1 MAKEREY
8 DQKTLGLLWGKSG
21 GICAFPDCENEL
33 VIKDLDEI
41 VGHICHIVGLK
52 GPRADAGYPKDKINK
67 YENLILLCRHHH
79 GIVDIDTS
87 NYTVDELIQ
96 IKTNHE
102 NEIKNR
108 LSVGKLW
115 NINVSQIYYL
125 NIPRLSIL
133 SEFQGNSI
141 DFSFLR
147 DYRDL
152 HSIGFELSKI
162 LHQFKSLF
170 TRIKPNIIELDSIS
184 KIDNSILG
192 LTFSFSGTFRTK
204 NIVDLDSYED
214 GKFSLKGDIDMDP
227 QIYKKLKT
235 FKVILTIDPKWITTT
250 TSFVN
255 FRPSGG
261 IGQFAGIATF
271 KQIDT
276 VNNIVLATPLIIG
289 IPISPYDN
297 MFKKH

>member
-1 MAKEREY
+1 MAKERKY

-33 VIKDLDEI
+33 VINNIDEL

-52 GPRADAGYPKDKINK
+52 GPRADVEYPKSKIDK

-87 NYTVDELIQ
+87 NHTVDELIQ

-102 NEIKNR
+102 NEIKKR
-108 LSVGKLW
+108 LSTGTPW
-115 NINVSQIYYL
+115 NLNISQIYYL

-133 SEFQGNSI
+133 SEFQGYPI
-141 DFSFLR
+141 DFSFLG

-152 HSIGFELSKI
+152 HSIGFELSRI
-162 LHQFKSLF
+162 LLQFKSLF
-170 TRIKPNIIELDSIS
+170 TKIKPNIVDADSIS

-192 LTFSFSGTFRTK
+192 LTFSFNGTFRTK
-204 NIVDLDSYED
+204 NIVDLDLYEN
-214 GKFSLKGDIDMDP
+214 GKFNLKGDINKDP
-227 QIYKKLKT
+227 QIYKKLKA
-235 FKVILTIDPKWITTT
+235 FKIILTIDPKWITTT

-271 KQIDT
+271 KHIDRA
-276 VNNIVLATPLIIG
+276 NNIVLATPLIIG
-289 IPISPYDN
+289 VPISPYDN
-297 MFKKH
+297 IFKKH